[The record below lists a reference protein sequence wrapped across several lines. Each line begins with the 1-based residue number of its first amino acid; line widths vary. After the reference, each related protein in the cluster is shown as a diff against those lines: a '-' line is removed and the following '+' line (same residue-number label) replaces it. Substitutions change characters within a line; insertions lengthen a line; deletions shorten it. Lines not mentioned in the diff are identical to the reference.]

1 MLKNTACAKIAA
13 PDSSASIRVDL
24 AGELFEGHFLRLKS
38 SQKRFKS

>member
-24 AGELFEGHFLRLKS
+24 AGEVIFLRLKS